1 MLIINEITTLID
13 SLCTES
19 TQVVLGNLKG
29 ERLHGSSALLIG
41 AVVGGVLSGVG
52 AIFGASSA
60 SKRAKRAEREK
71 RRLTGEL
78 DVLEKNR
85 QAIINPY
92 EGVTDLSAMVSDL
105 SSIASNPFDSLS
117 VSTAGAEMQA
127 EQTDLALANT
137 LDTLRSTGASAGGA
151 TALARMALESK
162 KGISASIEMQ
172 EANNNQLRAQGEQN
186 LQATKLSEAKRVQ
199 GALMGE
205 AGRIQ
210 QADVSGKE
218 FVYSEKER
226 RQTEQL
232 NRKQAQITGQAQAA
246 AQARSDQSAAISSGI
261 NAVGNI
267 ASSAAMAGGKDPSD
281 RRLKNSIKMIGVSE
295 SGLKIYSFKYND
307 TAHGEG
313 TYQGVMSDEI
323 PLEAVVRHS
332 DGFDRVDYSLLDV
345 DFKQIIKQ

>member
-1 MLIINEITTLID
+1 MSGII
-13 SLCTES
+13 
-19 TQVVLGNLKG
+19 V
-29 ERLHGSSALLIG
+29 GSIISAG
-41 AVVGGVLSGVG
+41 AS
-52 AIFGASSA
+52 IFGAVSA
-60 SKRAKRAEREK
+60 GKRAKRAQKEK
-71 RRLTGEL
+71 TRLTGEL
-78 DVLEKNR
+78 DTLERNR
-85 QAIINPY
+85 QSIINPY

-162 KGISASIEMQ
+162 KG
-172 EANNNQLRAQGEQN
+172 
-186 LQATKLSEAKRVQ
+186 
-199 GALMGE
+199 ALMGE

-226 RQTEQL
+226 RETEQL

-261 NAVGNI
+261 NAIGNI
-267 ASSAAMAGGKDPSD
+267 AGSVAMAGG
-281 RRLKNSIKMIGVSE
+281 
-295 SGLKIYSFKYND
+295 
-307 TAHGEG
+307 G
-313 TYQGVMSDEI
+313 TKKTGNTE
-323 PLEAVVRHS
+323 
-332 DGFDRVDYSLLDV
+332 
-345 DFKQIIKQ
+345 

>member
-1 MLIINEITTLID
+1 MSGII
-13 SLCTES
+13 
-19 TQVVLGNLKG
+19 V
-29 ERLHGSSALLIG
+29 GSVIA
-41 AVVGGVLSGVG
+41 A
-52 AIFGASSA
+52 GASIFSA
-60 SKRAKRAEREK
+60 VSAGKRAKRAQKEK
-71 RRLTGEL
+71 TRLTGEL
-78 DVLEKNR
+78 DTLEKNR

-186 LQATKLSEAKRVQ
+186 LQAVKLAEAKRVQ

-210 QADVSGKE
+210 QAEVSGKE

-246 AQARSDQSAAISSGI
+246 AQARSDSAGMMAAGI
-261 NAVGNI
+261 GAVGDIGSAVASNI
-267 ASSAAMAGGKDPSD
+267 GKTP
-281 RRLKNSIKMIGVSE
+281 
-295 SGLKIYSFKYND
+295 
-307 TAHGEG
+307 TPG
-313 TYQGVMSDEI
+313 TS
-323 PLEAVVRHS
+323 
-332 DGFDRVDYSLLDV
+332 
-345 DFKQIIKQ
+345 

>member
-1 MLIINEITTLID
+1 MSGII
-13 SLCTES
+13 
-19 TQVVLGNLKG
+19 V
-29 ERLHGSSALLIG
+29 GSVIAAG
-41 AVVGGVLSGVG
+41 AS
-52 AIFGASSA
+52 IFGAVSA
-60 SKRAKRAEREK
+60 GKRAKRAQKEK
-71 RRLTGEL
+71 TRLTGEL
-78 DVLEKNR
+78 DTLERNR
-85 QAIINPY
+85 QSIINPY

-172 EANNNQLRAQGEQN
+172 EANNNQLRARGEQN
-186 LQATKLSEAKRVQ
+186 LQAVKLAEAKRVQ

-246 AQARSDQSAAISSGI
+246 AQARSDQSAAISGTVS
-261 NAVGNI
+261 AVGNV
-267 ASSAAMAGGKDPSD
+267 ASG
-281 RRLKNSIKMIGVSE
+281 
-295 SGLKIYSFKYND
+295 F
-307 TAHGEG
+307 
-313 TYQGVMSDEI
+313 MSN
-323 PLEAVVRHS
+323 
-332 DGFDRVDYSLLDV
+332 Y
-345 DFKQIIKQ
+345 KK

>member
-1 MLIINEITTLID
+1 MSGII
-13 SLCTES
+13 
-19 TQVVLGNLKG
+19 V
-29 ERLHGSSALLIG
+29 GSAVIAAG
-41 AVVGGVLSGVG
+41 AS
-52 AIFGASSA
+52 IFGAVSA
-60 SKRAKRAEREK
+60 GKRAKRAQREK
-71 RRLTGEL
+71 TRLTGEL
-78 DVLEKNR
+78 DTLERNR
-85 QAIINPY
+85 QSIINPY

-267 ASSAAMAGGKDPSD
+267 ASSAAMAGGGKKTTPTSD

-323 PLEAVVRHS
+323 PLEAVIKHS